1 MRGTL
6 AALSS
11 PRPLVETMPA
21 VYRQDARTQ
30 QLCDAFDEVLAPI
43 LATLDS
49 FCAYLDPH
57 TTPEDMLGWLAGWIG
72 LAFDGHESESRRR
85 DLIAAGVRTMAV
97 LGTVHGIR
105 EAVASVFDLEPEI
118 EESGGTVGSATAGV
132 APPGSPHPHLV
143 VRLTVTDPRMVD
155 ERRFDALVEAVKPAH
170 IPHRVEISGGA
181 V

>member
-21 VYRQDARTQ
+21 VYRLDAQTQ

-49 FCAYLDPH
+49 FSAYLDPH

-72 LAFDGHESESRRR
+72 LTFDGHESESRRR
-85 DLIAAGVRTMAV
+85 DLIAAGVRTMAL
-97 LGTVHGIR
+97 LGTVRGIS
-105 EAVASVFDLEPEI
+105 EAVSTVFDLEPEI
-118 EESGGTVGSATAGV
+118 EESGGSVASTTAGA
-132 APPGSPHPHLV
+132 APPGSSDPHLV
-143 VRLTVTDPRMVD
+143 VRLIVSDPGTLD
-155 ERRFDALVEAVKPAH
+155 ERRLDAVVEAVKPAH
-170 IPHRVEISGGA
+170 IPHRVEVSVVGE
-181 V
+181 